1 MQSMQNATK
10 NLLLTALTGI
20 AIAVPAA
27 ANATC
32 WGAASQSNGIPV
44 DVLKAVAKTESNFN
58 PKAVNKNANGTY
70 DIGMM
75 QINSGW
81 LPKLEAFGVTEASL
95 HDACTNL
102 KVGAWILS
110 NNAKKLGWNWNAIGA
125 YNVGCAKLDAAECN
139 RRRNQYAWKVHTALR
154 NVTDIKAPMP
164 NATVASYEQ
173 GATVASNRALRA
185 GGNVAES
192 KKIMV
197 IQLGSNDS
205 SMKLA
210 KYEGP
215 TDLRGLNVDGF
226 MNYEG
231 EQDDE

>member
-1 MQSMQNATK
+1 MQNATK
-10 NLLLTALTGI
+10 NLLLTALAGI
-20 AIAVPAA
+20 TFVVPAA
-27 ANATC
+27 ANAMC
-32 WGAASQSNGIPV
+32 WEAASQSYGIPA

-58 PKAVNKNANGTY
+58 PNAVNKNTNGSY

-75 QINSGW
+75 QINSAW
-81 LPKLEAFGVTEASL
+81 LPKLEAFGVTETSL

-125 YNVGCAKLDAAECN
+125 YNVGCAKLDAAECD
-139 RRRNQYAWKVHTALR
+139 RRRNRYAWKVHAALHK
-154 NVTDIKAPMP
+154 VTDVKSPM
-164 NATVASYEQ
+164 AVAMVANYEQ
-173 GATVASNRALRA
+173 GATAASNRALRSK
-185 GGNVAES
+185 GNAAEP
-192 KKIMV
+192 KKIML
-197 IQLGSNDS
+197 IQLGSNES
-205 SMKLA
+205 SMTLA

-226 MNYEG
+226 MSYEG

>member
-10 NLLLTALTGI
+10 TLLLTALTGI
-20 AIAVPAA
+20 AIAVPAV

-32 WGAASQSNGIPV
+32 WEAASQSNGIPV

-58 PKAVNKNANGTY
+58 PKAVNKNSNGTY

-81 LPKLEAFGVTEASL
+81 LPKLEAYGVTELSL
-95 HDACTNL
+95 YDACTNL

-125 YNVGCAKLDAAECN
+125 YNVGCAKLDAAECD
-139 RRRNQYAWKVHTALR
+139 RRRSQYAWKVHTALR
-154 NVTDIKAPMP
+154 KVSDIKAPISPM
-164 NATVASYEQ
+164 VASYEQ
-173 GATVASNRALRA
+173 GATVASNRAIRGA
-185 GGNVAES
+185 GAVIEP

-197 IQLGSNDS
+197 IQLGSNES
-205 SMKLA
+205 EMKLA

>member
-10 NLLLTALTGI
+10 TLLLTALTGI

-32 WGAASQSNGIPV
+32 WEAASQSNGIPV

-58 PKAVNKNANGTY
+58 PKAVNKNSNGSY

-81 LPKLEAFGVTEASL
+81 LPKLEAFGLTEASL
-95 HDACTNL
+95 YDACTNL

-125 YNVGCAKLDAAECN
+125 YNVGCAKLDAAECD

-154 NVTDIKAPMP
+154 KVTDIKAPMP
-164 NATVASYEQ
+164 NAMVASYEH
-173 GATVASNRALRA
+173 GATVASNRALHA
-185 GGNVAES
+185 GGNVAEP

>member
-20 AIAVPAA
+20 AFAVPAA

-32 WGAASQSNGIPV
+32 WEAASQSNGIPV

-58 PKAVNKNANGTY
+58 PKAVNKNSNGTY

-81 LPKLEAFGVTEASL
+81 LPKLEAYGLTEASL
-95 HDACTNL
+95 YDACTNL

-125 YNVGCAKLDAAECN
+125 YNVGCAKLDKAECD
-139 RRRNQYAWKVHTALR
+139 RRRNQYAWKIHAAL
-154 NVTDIKAPMP
+154 NKVGDIGAP
-164 NATVASYEQ
+164 THVASTYEQ
-173 GATVASNRALRA
+173 GATAASNKVIHSASA
-185 GGNVAES
+185 VVQP
-192 KKIMV
+192 KKIIV
-197 IQLGSNDS
+197 VRLGESEQP
-205 SMKLA
+205 MKIA
-210 KYEGP
+210 AAQSEYEPRTFTVG
-215 TDLRGLNVDGF
+215 GFLNHEEVR
-226 MNYEG
+226 
-231 EQDDE
+231 DDE